1 MNYLEIFA
9 KDVIIGDFK
18 FSDYGLILASF
29 NNYSETTDDL
39 GMDHDTI
46 EEYIGHN
53 PRPIYLGSQYS
64 SKLKPT
70 LTITKNPCVHKALY
84 FTEHECRDLIRK
96 LTGYYGYRRMQILQ
110 NFIDD
115 EIFFYVRTVSVSYQ
129 KVMGKISGI
138 ILNMECDSQF
148 AWTRE
153 TDITI
158 LAKRNKEFNLYIST
172 DDLYNYVYPVM
183 TITTPSAL
191 ESISIKNLSD
201 NNWTTTI
208 KRLSAKERIIID
220 SLHQTI
226 STSSRQ
232 FVADDFNMHF
242 PRFVPDKNSF
252 MADQDISITF
262 SYILPRK
269 VGFI

>member
-1 MNYLEIFA
+1 MEIFA

-29 NNYSETTDDL
+29 NNNTQTTEDL

-53 PRPIYLGSQYS
+53 PTPIFLGLQYS

-70 LTITKNPCVHKALY
+70 LTIVKNPCIHKIRY
-84 FTEHECRDLIRK
+84 FTEHECRDILRK
-96 LTGYYGYRRMQILQ
+96 LTGSYGYKRMQILQ
-110 NFIDD
+110 KFIDD
-115 EIFFYVRTVSVSYQ
+115 EIFYNVRVISVSYQ
-129 KVMGKISGI
+129 KLMGKITGI

-153 TDITI
+153 TAITVS
-158 LAKRNKEFNLYIST
+158 AKQGQPFNIYIST
-172 DDLYNYVYPVM
+172 DDLYNYIHPVV
-183 TITTPSAL
+183 TISAASTL
-191 ESISIKNLSD
+191 QTLSLRNIAD
-201 NNWTTTI
+201 NNWETI
-208 KRLSAKERIIID
+208 IRGISARESITID

-226 STSSRQ
+226 LSSRKDRLI
-232 FVADDFNMHF
+232 ANDFNMHF
-242 PRFVPDKNSF
+242 PRFVPDKNTF
-252 MADQDISITF
+252 ITDQDISIQFKYT
-262 SYILPRK
+262 LPRK

>member
-1 MNYLEIFA
+1 
-9 KDVIIGDFK
+9 
-18 FSDYGLILASF
+18 
-29 NNYSETTDDL
+29 
-39 GMDHDTI
+39 
-46 EEYIGHN
+46 
-53 PRPIYLGSQYS
+53 
-64 SKLKPT
+64 
-70 LTITKNPCVHKALY
+70 
-84 FTEHECRDLIRK
+84 
-96 LTGYYGYRRMQILQ
+96 
-110 NFIDD
+110 
-115 EIFFYVRTVSVSYQ
+115 
-129 KVMGKISGI
+129 MGKISGI